1 MTKEEK
7 IIELNNCLV
16 LDSHFIWQDI
26 TDKQYIRVVLV
37 GSYRDNLVD
46 YTDLLPV
53 INTRWK
59 YIDGAAICNKM
70 KAPIKN
76 GVGLVKLDILEYK
89 NNWST

>member
-7 IIELNNCLV
+7 IIELINCLV
-16 LDSHFIWQDI
+16 LGSHFTWQDI

-53 INTRWK
+53 INSRWK

-76 GVGLVKLDILEYK
+76 GIDLVESDIIEYK
-89 NNWST
+89 QKWNE

>member
-1 MTKEEK
+1 MTKEQK
-7 IIELNNCLV
+7 INEFHRCLI
-16 LDSHFIWQDI
+16 LGSHFTWQDI
-26 TDKQYIRVVLV
+26 TDKQYIRVVLF

-76 GVGLVKLDILEYK
+76 GIDLVELDIIEYK
-89 NNWST
+89 LKWNE